1 MSGEF
6 LFILPTGWEQ
16 VMPVDVDGIEGG
28 MSTVRAHISG
38 GQMGDLT
45 VLFVNSGR
53 LVEPTYIAEA
63 KLLNDDILVIRT
75 AV

>member
-16 VMPVDVDGIEGG
+16 VMPADVDGIEGG
-28 MSTVRAHISG
+28 MSTVRAHIGG

-45 VLFVNSGR
+45 NLFYETGR
-53 LVEPTYIAEA
+53 LIAPAYIVEA
-63 KLLNDDILVIRT
+63 KLLNDDILVIFT
-75 AV
+75 AT

>member
-1 MSGEF
+1 MSEF

-16 VMPVDVDGIEGG
+16 IMPADVDAIEGG

-38 GQMGDLT
+38 GTMTDLT
-45 VLFVNSGR
+45 NLFIAIGR
-53 LVEPTYIAEA
+53 LIEPTYIVEA
-63 KLLNDDILVIRT
+63 KLLNDDILVVRT